1 VSCEVPIN
9 GETKLDM
16 QTPKAA
22 LVVYVFVPL
31 SVDGRDDSSVRN
43 LTDDRR

>member
-1 VSCEVPIN
+1 MPIN
-9 GETKLDM
+9 GETKFDM
-16 QTPKAA
+16 QTLKAE

-43 LTDDRR
+43 LTDDLR